1 MGIGIGTRDRTMK
14 QHEFI
19 ESILDALI
27 ELSALHTAAV
37 TIAEKACS
45 LLAEYS
51 GDDLRGSGR
60 NRSCSHQP
68 IVDVTTFSV
77 QWRGK
82 QCDLGASIPF
92 RLMQRFS
99 RRSNQYF
106 TYDILME
113 DVWNRQC
120 ANSTIRS
127 AVKRLRQALCAAG
140 MDDLATAI
148 KGRGECYGLFLNG
161 DGF

>member
-1 MGIGIGTRDRTMK
+1 MMK
-14 QHEFI
+14 QDALVE
-19 ESILDALI
+19 ILDSMT
-27 ELSALHTAAV
+27 ELSALCTAAA
-37 TIAEKACS
+37 TITERVC
-45 LLAEYS
+45 LLIAEYS
-51 GDDLRGSGR
+51 GGDLGDNGR
-60 NRSCSHQP
+60 NRSHNYQP

-77 QWRGK
+77 KWRGK

-113 DVWNRQC
+113 EVWNRQC

-127 AVKRLRQALCAAG
+127 AIKRLRRALCAAG